1 MYNLRRLIG
10 LKIGNEI
17 QTIPDIEPTAKHP
30 RAEGPPGDYY
40 INFQDPNG
48 NPTDD
53 PLVENDHTYMK
64 IGWNVYNEDLGYGW
78 FGDMDH
84 VAYQWLSSALD
95 PLKQSVIYDDWGRQ
109 KTFEFDLPNGI
120 YDVTVS
126 VGWEGRT
133 YSRNFI
139 EIEGVSFI
147 NDEASESYLV
157 RTNRVTVSDSKLTMN
172 MGIFDEYTMLNY
184 LDIEATDADYAKG
197 DFDCS
202 GSIDVGDGIAI
213 LKTMIGV
220 SVDNGTCPDLNGDI
234 TKDGRLGTEDAISI
248 LQTAAGLRFP

>member
-1 MYNLRRLIG
+1 
-10 LKIGNEI
+10 
-17 QTIPDIEPTAKHP
+17 P

-64 IGWNVYNEDLGYGW
+64 IGWNVYDEDLGYGW
-78 FGDMDH
+78 FGDMAH
-84 VAYQWLSSALD
+84 VLYKWLSSGLD
-95 PLKQSVIYDDWGRQ
+95 DLQRSVIYDDYGRQ
-109 KTFEFDLPNGI
+109 KTFEFDLPNGT
-120 YDVTVS
+120 YNVTVS

-147 NDEASESYLV
+147 NDEASDPYLV

-184 LDIEATDADYAKG
+184 LDIEAADTEFAKG
-197 DFDCS
+197 DFDCD
-202 GSIDVGDGIAI
+202 GHIDVGDAIAV
-213 LKTMIGV
+213 LKTMAGF
-220 SVDNGTCPDLNGDI
+220 SVDSGACPDLNGDFSR
-234 TKDGRLGTEDAISI
+234 DGRLGPEDAIAI
-248 LQTAAGLRFP
+248 LQIAADLRLP